1 MPATLASAAELEA
14 ANQQRVACLAAALY
28 PGNLA
33 AAAAAAAPAQAV
45 AAAAAAAAVAAQQQ
59 QQQSSTASQNG
70 HQQQLAA
77 ARANATEISS
87 ELLRMLMP
95 GAAGL
100 AGPGGVP
107 GAGGGPNHNDL
118 MAGLGAVA
126 GDTPQPKDTT
136 WTKLFVGGLPYHTTD
151 KSLREHFTVY
161 GDIEEAVVI
170 TDRQTGKSRGYGF
183 VIMGDRPAAERA
195 CKDANPIIDGRKAN
209 VNLAILGAKP
219 RGNLQAAFP
228 FSAGIR
234 AGYPAV
240 LPGQYGWF
248 TVDDELDG
256 FDDYDADHDVLQRS
270 DEQRASLRRWIIVGN
285 AIELARSAVYF
296 SNITRYIVLRVP
308 PGYMYQSPYLATAA
322 PGALVQ
328 LPGQQLNHAAA
339 IAAAAASQF
348 YDFQS
353 AAAAAASAYPAGAYN
368 FAEAYPYTTAAAA
381 GMSGLKIASKAPA
394 IMHTGPP
401 LPTHHQHH
409 HQQQQQQQ
417 KQQQQQ
423 QQQQH
428 SSPQTNGSPVQ
439 FGGPH
444 LMEQTMLP
452 QFMPSMLRGN
462 GSPSAP
468 SLPLYQRGLLLPT
481 CILNLPLDEPS
492 DQVSSDDASTGRYP
506 SEYGATSRSSFSQ
519 LCTDDSC
526 DSYSSPDWS
535 YYQTRCPVCI
545 EGIHSDDDNSSSDL
559 GWSSIVHRSS
569 DSSSDSS
576 SELSRTERTRFD
588 TYSQCSTLRLGSE
601 SDKNQIAV
609 TISEPV
615 ADSRSRAPSPSVT
628 VDSFDFYYERKRNA
642 CLKWFFVTNAA
653 SYVPY
658 TAYTALPGAAGIPA
672 AATAAGAFP
681 GLPYQAAP
689 QEARLP

>member
-240 LPGQYGWF
+240 LPGQYG
-248 TVDDELDG
+248 
-256 FDDYDADHDVLQRS
+256 
-270 DEQRASLRRWIIVGN
+270 
-285 AIELARSAVYF
+285 
-296 SNITRYIVLRVP
+296 VP